1 MGVDVPSKLVLLAGV
16 TGAGASVIVV
26 GLESINCLSLSL
38 CFACFDLAPCLIGDA
53 KCFLKLNVEFSKH
66 LHLENV

>member
-1 MGVDVPSKLVLLAGV
+1 MGVDVPSKLVLLAGA
-16 TGAGASVIVV
+16 GAGASVIVV

-53 KCFLKLNVEFSKH
+53 KCFLKLNVEFSKP
-66 LHLENV
+66 LNLENV